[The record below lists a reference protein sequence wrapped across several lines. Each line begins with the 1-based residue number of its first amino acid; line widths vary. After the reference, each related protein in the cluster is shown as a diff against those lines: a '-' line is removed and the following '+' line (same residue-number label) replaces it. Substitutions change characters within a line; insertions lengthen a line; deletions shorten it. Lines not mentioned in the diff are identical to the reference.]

1 MFKPPPSQHHMVQ
14 RCVCNVANACRACDA
29 WHSPSPLGLLS
40 GQSTTG
46 HRAQAG
52 PLQGSFLQ
60 PFKLAKVL
68 EDNIMKVATA
78 EK

>member
-1 MFKPPPSQHHMVQ
+1 MFKPLPSQHHTVQ

-46 HRAQAG
+46 RRAQAG

-60 PFKLAKVL
+60 PVILAKML
-68 EDNIMKVATA
+68 EDSIMEMATA
-78 EK
+78 TR